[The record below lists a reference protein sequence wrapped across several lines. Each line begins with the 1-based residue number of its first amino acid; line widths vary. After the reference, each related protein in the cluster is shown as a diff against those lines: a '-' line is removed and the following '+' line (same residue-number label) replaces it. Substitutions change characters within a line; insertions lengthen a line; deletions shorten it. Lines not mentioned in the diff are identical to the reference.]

1 MIDHILERISS
12 ISRRA
17 VSSTVL
23 LVDDTKIAHA
33 LRRLQTLSPIHFA
46 AIVSLSGFGTPRTW
60 GVASETLS
68 LVVLEAREEVLIER
82 AALV

>member
-12 ISRRA
+12 IRRRA

-33 LRRLQTLSPIHFA
+33 LSRLQTFPFVHS
-46 AIVSLSGFGTPRTW
+46 AIVSLSRFRAPRTR
-60 GVASETLS
+60 GVTSETLS

-82 AALV
+82 TALV